1 VNEGG
6 KEDKERFLFIG
17 SCHDFQSDVRLRPID
32 SSTREVISQPKIS
45 SSWDNLEDLV
55 FENQFNCLLC
65 WLPSRLVSLKLGNWF
80 QRKLP
85 ELPETLQSLEMG
97 KYYDFDSLPPLPK
110 GLKHLGLGWKFARPI
125 PDLPLGLQTL
135 SAGAMFFRLFSE
147 QLIQLSLSPRQEMKD
162 PQSSTIYLF
171 TK

>member
-1 VNEGG
+1 MHIFFV
-6 KEDKERFLFIG
+6 LTLPIG
-17 SCHDFQSDVRLRPID
+17 ACCDFQSGVELSSID
-32 SSTREVISQPKIS
+32 SFTREVISQPKIL
-45 SSWDNLEDLV
+45 SSWDNLEELV

-65 WLPSRLVSLKLGNWF
+65 WLPPRLVSLKLGHRF

-97 KYYDFDSLPPLPK
+97 EFYDVDSLPPLPQ
-110 GLKHLGLGWKFARPI
+110 GLKHLGIGLRYERSI
-125 PDLPLGLQTL
+125 PDLPAGLQTL

-162 PQSSTIYLF
+162 PQSATIYLF

>member
-1 VNEGG
+1 
-6 KEDKERFLFIG
+6 
-17 SCHDFQSDVRLRPID
+17 
-32 SSTREVISQPKIS
+32 
-45 SSWDNLEDLV
+45 V
-55 FENQFNCLLC
+55 FENQFNCRLC
-65 WLPSRLVSLKLGNWF
+65 WLPPRLVSLKLGYSF
-80 QRKLP
+80 QRTLP

>member
-17 SCHDFQSDVRLRPID
+17 SCHDFRSDVRLCSID
-32 SSTREVISQPKIS
+32 SSTREVISLPKNL

-65 WLPSRLVSLKLGNWF
+65 WLPPRLVSLKLGHRF

-97 KYYDFDSLPPLPK
+97 KCYDADSLPPLPK
-110 GLKHLGLGWKFARPI
+110 GLKHLGLGWKYDRLI
-125 PDLPLGLQTL
+125 PDLPIGLQTL
-135 SAGAMFFRLFSE
+135 RAGAMFWRLFSE
-147 QLIQLSLSPRQEMKD
+147 QLMQLSLSPRQDMKD
-162 PQSSTIYLF
+162 PKCETVYLF